1 MVEGLVA
8 VTQVGLLALIL
19 LMAFRVMTLVRSAPL
34 AGTVVAT
41 PSPVVAVVRR
51 ESATVASV
59 SAGDRAE
66 LYTQLHILAGLQERD
81 CRSNGL
87 DLTQAP
93 AAVKGYAVTWLYG
106 AACALCGQS
115 ARHSGALTDLVG
127 QIGHRKLGVGEA
139 EALRAI
145 DALTGST
152 VQLACYRSGLEG
164 AEFWR
169 EHQYVSPR
177 QSLYTAITS
186 NAFI

>member
-19 LMAFRVMTLVRSAPL
+19 LMAFQVMTLVRSAPL
-34 AGTVVAT
+34 TGTVAAT
-41 PSPVVAVVRR
+41 PPPVVQVVRR
-51 ESATVASV
+51 EPATV

-139 EALRAI
+139 EALRTI